1 MTEVHRLL
9 RKASLRL
16 AIGRFVRWT
25 LLTLTLAVGALGA
38 LIVLERLFAISVAWP
53 LSLMLGGLGAL
64 VLGAAIAL
72 LKWPTQL
79 EVAREVDERAALR
92 ETLSTALCVENDDYP
107 WSRAAVAQARDAARR
122 VSMRTT
128 LPPTTPRAWPAPLIA
143 GAVVG
148 VLWLALPQWDL
159 LGYLAQAEQAQ
170 QREQEIQKAVAQV
183 SEADKAIS
191 DALRVMGEQ
200 PESGNQ
206 TTEPDFNPP
215 EDPEAIRQ
223 MAVKKLTSVSDR
235 LAEARKSAEG
245 QMLDAMR
252 DSMSRLKRPG
262 EGPLEDVAKALQQGN
277 FKAASEELSKLLEQ
291 MAQDGLSDVEKAELI
306 DQLESM
312 TAQMA
317 ELAERQDAMEQ
328 ALSDMG
334 LDPSLARDPQALQ
347 DAIRNAPG
355 LTDAQRQALEQ
366 AMEGM
371 QNSQGMM
378 QQMAQAM
385 GEAAQQMQQG
395 QQGQEGQQ
403 GQQGEMGEGAMGA
416 MGELAG
422 QLSEMEMLQA
432 EMDQLDAASQ
442 DVWGQ
447 LSQMSGQG
455 QQGQGQEGGDADM
468 LQLWDRRQA
477 GNSTG
482 KGPGGGDF
490 DSEESPFM
498 TKKEKSVGEDLGG
511 PIVGTRLVDGDQII
525 GESRAEFE
533 EAVRT
538 GSQSAADAIES
549 QRIPREFH
557 DTVKHYF
564 GRLDAKAKGEK
575 YTPPAE
581 GEATPATESETPREG
596 EGDGGSN

>member
-16 AIGRFVRWT
+16 AIGRFVRWS

-53 LSLMLGGLGAL
+53 LSLMLGGVGAL

-79 EVAREVDERAALR
+79 DVAREVDERAALR
-92 ETLSTALCVENDDYP
+92 ETLSTALCVQNDDDP

-128 LPPTTPRAWPAPLIA
+128 LPPTTPRAWPAPLVA

-159 LGYLAQAEQAQ
+159 LGYLAQAQQEE

-183 SEADKAIS
+183 SEADKVIS
-191 DALRVMGEQ
+191 DALKVMGEQ
-200 PESGNQ
+200 PESGDQ
-206 TTEPDFNPP
+206 TTEPDFSPP

-262 EGPLEDVAKALQQGN
+262 EGPLEDVAKALQQGD
-277 FKAASEELSKLLEQ
+277 FKQASEELSKLLEQ
-291 MAQDGLSDVEKAELI
+291 MAQDGLSDADKAELQ

-312 TAQMA
+312 AAQMA
-317 ELAERQDAMEQ
+317 DLAKRQDAMEQ

-347 DAIRNAPG
+347 EAIQNAPG

-395 QQGQEGQQ
+395 QQGQQQGQQ

-447 LSQMSGQG
+447 LSQMSGQA
-455 QQGQGQEGGDADM
+455 QQGQGQGGETDM
-468 LQLWDRRQA
+468 LQLWDRRMV

-482 KGPGGGDF
+482 KGPGGGQF

-498 TKKEKSVGEDLGG
+498 TKKEKSVGDDLGG

-564 GRLDAKAKGEK
+564 GRLDAKAKGET

-581 GEATPATESETPREG
+581 GEATPATEGEAPKEG